1 MANRNAVCEDFGIV
15 SPSLLHLYLV
25 PSGPDYPCDP
35 ADSLSDPHEARPEW
49 IFPGASHNA
58 GVAGC
63 PLRFSFSQ
71 NHRSDFIGSLWQRQS
86 CTICSRPEWIFPGAS
101 HNAGVAGCP
110 LRFSFSQNHRSRE
123 ALLVCCHAILKDRQC
138 SQRMNAPLTL
148 WRQSFSVSVIQGLQ
162 GFSQWHLAYGL
173 LLVRLLMKGTKV
185 RKDLCCH
192 LDGVTFLQE
201 IKSSTMILQIILP
214 WFVTVPGDEAV

>member
-35 ADSLSDPHEARPEW
+35 ADSLSDPHEA
-49 IFPGASHNA
+49 
-58 GVAGC
+58 
-63 PLRFSFSQ
+63 
-71 NHRSDFIGSLWQRQS
+71 
-86 CTICSRPEWIFPGAS
+86 RPEWIFPGAS